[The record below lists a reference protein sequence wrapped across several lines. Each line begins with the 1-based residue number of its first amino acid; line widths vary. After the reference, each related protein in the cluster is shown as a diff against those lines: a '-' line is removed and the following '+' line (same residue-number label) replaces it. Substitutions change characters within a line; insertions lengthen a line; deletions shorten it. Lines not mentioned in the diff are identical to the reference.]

1 MLYVP
6 EGCAHGYLTLADG
19 TEVFYQVSEYYAPEA
34 ERGVRWNDCAFG
46 IRWPS
51 EPSVISERDRTHPD
65 FVP

>member
-1 MLYVP
+1 
-6 EGCAHGYLTLADG
+6 
-19 TEVFYQVSEYYAPEA
+19 YYAPEA